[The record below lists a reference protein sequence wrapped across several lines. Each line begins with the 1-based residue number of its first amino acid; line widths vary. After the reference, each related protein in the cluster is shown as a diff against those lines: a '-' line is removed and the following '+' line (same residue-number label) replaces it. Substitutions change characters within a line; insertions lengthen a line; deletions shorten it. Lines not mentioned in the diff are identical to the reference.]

1 MADADKARKKK
12 RPGEI
17 DGELR
22 EINLVRGSY
31 PFPTSFPIGNQK
43 VFFEACETSFCAV
56 NQFIGVNC

>member
-31 PFPTSFPIGNQK
+31 PFPTFFPIGNQK
-43 VFFEACETSFCAV
+43 IFLKSARPLSVLSISSLA
-56 NQFIGVNC
+56 